1 MYAQSNIGQ
10 VQPTFLWVVIMKT
23 LKYKTYQAAT
33 TNNNPEGKYELTWE
47 DLRQETIAKF
57 NNDVMID
64 VDDIITTLEDYQ
76 EREIRPRMD
85 NSRTWYKERI
95 FTLRVYYKR

>member
-1 MYAQSNIGQ
+1 
-10 VQPTFLWVVIMKT
+10 MKT

-47 DLRQETIAKF
+47 DLRQETIIKF

-64 VDDIITTLEDYQ
+64 ADDIITTLEDYQ

-95 FTLRVYYKR
+95 FTLRVYYKK

>member
-1 MYAQSNIGQ
+1 
-10 VQPTFLWVVIMKT
+10 MKT

-57 NNDVMID
+57 NDDVMID
-64 VDDIITTLEDYQ
+64 ADDIITTLEDYQ

-95 FTLRVYYKR
+95 FTLRVYYKK

>member
-1 MYAQSNIGQ
+1 
-10 VQPTFLWVVIMKT
+10 MKT
-23 LKYKTYQAAT
+23 LKYKIYQATT

-47 DLRQETIAKF
+47 DLRQEAIAKF

-64 VDDIITTLEDYQ
+64 ADDIITTLEDYQ

-95 FTLRVYYKR
+95 FTLRVYYKK

>member
-1 MYAQSNIGQ
+1 
-10 VQPTFLWVVIMKT
+10 MKT
-23 LKYKTYQAAT
+23 LKYKIYQAAT

-64 VDDIITTLEDYQ
+64 ADDIITTLEDYQ

-85 NSRTWYKERI
+85 NSKTWHKERI
-95 FTLRVYYKR
+95 FTLRVYYKK

>member
-1 MYAQSNIGQ
+1 
-10 VQPTFLWVVIMKT
+10 MKI

-64 VDDIITTLEDYQ
+64 ADDIITTLEDYQ

-85 NSRTWYKERI
+85 NSKTWYKERI
-95 FTLRVYYKR
+95 FTLRVYYKK

>member
-1 MYAQSNIGQ
+1 
-10 VQPTFLWVVIMKT
+10 MKT
-23 LKYKTYQAAT
+23 LKYKTYQATT
-33 TNNNPEGKYELTWE
+33 TNNNPESKYELTWE

-64 VDDIITTLEDYQ
+64 ADDIITTLEDYQ

-95 FTLRVYYKR
+95 FTLRVYYKK

>member
-1 MYAQSNIGQ
+1 
-10 VQPTFLWVVIMKT
+10 MKT

-47 DLRQETIAKF
+47 DLRQETIVKF

-64 VDDIITTLEDYQ
+64 ADDIITTLEDYQ

-95 FTLRVYYKR
+95 FTLRVYYKK